1 MRKRTTIRL
10 LAIAL
15 ALAVVGLSTD
25 AACHWHA
32 QAYGEQHCQVCHI
45 GHAAVPQSA
54 SQASVQAL
62 VPISRFAH
70 SEVLAPYLVSVSTP
84 SIPRAP
90 PA

>member
-1 MRKRTTIRL
+1 MRKRLTIRF

-25 AACHWHA
+25 AACHWHS
-32 QAYGEQHCQVCHI
+32 QSYDEQHCQVCHI
-45 GHAAVPQSA
+45 GHAAVPQTA
-54 SQASVQAL
+54 AQVAVQAPA
-62 VPISRFAH
+62 PIERFAH
-70 SEVLAPYLVSVSTP
+70 AEELGPDLAPVRTL